1 MKQSLYTL
9 MLIITGA
16 LTGMAQCTPDAAAIN
31 LPQTSIYP
39 DSLDV
44 SNSTSLTIVIGS
56 LVGSSETG
64 GLAVYVNWAILDS
77 ISGLPNQI
85 TYAQGG
91 SIYNGSSWIPT
102 YSTPSDPQSLLD
114 GLGCINF
121 YVEPNYYS
129 SDIDITIHGTANYTF
144 GSSDITFPV
153 SQNAVLQFG
162 EIPAGIS
169 CSDLFISE
177 YIEGAS
183 GNNKALELY
192 NPTTSTIDLSQY
204 AIERYSN
211 GSTAATD
218 ALTLSGNLS
227 PYEVVVITNGQT
239 DSVWVASGT
248 GGYWSEPIDSDLY
261 NLGDLH
267 CSGVYPTPF
276 YFNGNDA
283 IALVKNGGIV
293 DIFGKI
299 GENPGLSW
307 TDDPLAMPPYTSYN
321 MATGSSWWTRDITL
335 NRKEEIGTGTAYNP
349 LVFNATVEWDTL
361 PNGTYSGLGWHDCLC
376 QCDVVE
382 ISGESVIQPV
392 TNTYTYAISQPG
404 TEYSIS
410 WVEENGL
417 ITSGQGTN
425 SVDVIWDGT
434 GFGELVVSITNGVCT
449 SYDTLSVSDITV
461 GIVQEKIEE
470 TKVSPN
476 PSTGIFTVNVPDQ
489 SNIQVSVYDALG
501 KLVTA
506 SNEIGFFNLDL
517 SDVPVGVYI
526 LRLDTESGTLTK
538 KLVRE

>member
-1 MKQSLYTL
+1 MKRGLVILLLFAIGTSSSV
-9 MLIITGA
+9 
-16 LTGMAQCTPDAAAIN
+16 AQCNPDAAAIN

-39 DSLDV
+39 NVLDL

-64 GLAVYVNWAILDS
+64 GVAVYVNWAILDS

-144 GSSDITFPV
+144 GSSDIIFPV
-153 SQNAVLQFG
+153 AQNAVLQFG
-162 EIPAGIS
+162 EPPAGIS

-177 YIEGAS
+177 YIEGS
-183 GNNKALELY
+183 SDNNRALELY
-192 NPTTSTIDLSQY
+192 NPTTNPIDLSQY
-204 AIERYSN
+204 TIERYSN
-211 GSTAATD
+211 GSSSATD
-218 ALTLSGNLS
+218 ALSLSGNLS

-239 DSVWVASGT
+239 DSVWVET
-248 GGYWSEPIDSDLY
+248 GGFWSEPIDSALY

-283 IALVKNGGIV
+283 IALVKNGDIV
-293 DIFGKI
+293 DIFGKT

-307 TDDPLAMPPYTSYN
+307 TDDPLAMPPYTSFN
-321 MATGSSWWTRDITL
+321 LAPDAAWWTRHITL
-335 NRKEEIGTGTAYNP
+335 NRKEEISTGRTYNP
-349 LVFNATVEWDTL
+349 SVFNATVEWDSL
-361 PNGTYSGLGWHDCLC
+361 PDGTYSGLGWHDCLC

-382 ISGESVIQPV
+382 ISGESIIQPV
-392 TNTYTYAISQPG
+392 TNTYAYSISQPG
-404 TEYSIS
+404 AEYSIL
-410 WVEENGL
+410 WVEQNGL

-425 SVDVIWDGT
+425 SIDVIWDGT
-434 GFGELVVSITNGVCT
+434 GLGEIVASITNGVCT
-449 SYDTLSVSDITV
+449 SYDTLSVSGITV
-461 GIVQEKIEE
+461 GIVQGTIEE
-470 TKVSPN
+470 TTVSPN

-489 SNIQVSVYDALG
+489 TNIQASVFDALG
-501 KLVTA
+501 KLVIT
-506 SNEIGFFNLDL
+506 SNETGTFNLDL
-517 SDVPVGVYI
+517 SDVPVGIYT
-526 LRLDTESGTLTK
+526 LRLDTESGTVTK